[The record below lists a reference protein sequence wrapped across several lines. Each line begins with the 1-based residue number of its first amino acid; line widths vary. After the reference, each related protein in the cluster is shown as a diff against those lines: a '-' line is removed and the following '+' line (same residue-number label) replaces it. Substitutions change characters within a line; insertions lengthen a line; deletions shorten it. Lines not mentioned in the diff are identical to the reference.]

1 MNFFWI
7 FIALSGAIAVVMDAM
22 SVHIFKYV
30 LPIEDIMRIQTAIT
44 YQMYHT
50 LMISI
55 LAIQSQR
62 ILFKSKSINQSIWLF
77 IAGIVLFSG
86 GLYLYTFTKLYGLV
100 FITPIGGMLL
110 VFGWLSVA
118 RFAFNF
124 SKIK

>member
-7 FIALSGAIAVVMDAM
+7 FIALSGTLAVVMDVM
-22 SVHIFKYV
+22 LVHIFKHI

-44 YQMYHT
+44 YQMHHT
-50 LMISI
+50 FMIAI
-55 LAIQSQR
+55 LAIQSQC
-62 ILFKSKSINQSIWLF
+62 ILSKSINQSIWLF

-86 GLYLYTFTKLYGLV
+86 SLYLYTLTKLYSLV
-100 FITPIGGMLL
+100 FITPVGGMLL
-110 VFGWLSVA
+110 VLGWLSVA

>member
-7 FIALSGAIAVVMDAM
+7 FIALSGTMVIVMDAM

-50 LMISI
+50 LIIAI

-62 ILFKSKSINQSIWLF
+62 IIVKSINQSIWLF
-77 IAGIVLFSG
+77 IAGIVMFSG
-86 GLYLYTFTKLYGLV
+86 SLYLYTLTKLYGLF

-110 VFGWLSVA
+110 VLGWLSIA